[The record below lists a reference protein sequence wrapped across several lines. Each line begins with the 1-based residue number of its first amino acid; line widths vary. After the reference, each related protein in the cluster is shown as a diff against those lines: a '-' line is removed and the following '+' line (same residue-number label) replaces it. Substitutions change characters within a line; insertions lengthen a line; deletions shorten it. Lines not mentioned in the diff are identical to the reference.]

1 MRKNRAKI
9 TKRQISRATISCTNH
24 IPAYP
29 RPANHVAVC
38 QSPPAVHCLA
48 GRAAKT
54 TSVFL
59 SIDVEGCYTNW
70 EAIKSLVLRINRDI
84 MNAEKPVEEMDV
96 REVFI
101 LIEKHFNTE
110 VAEKFEGTFNKCQNR
125 FVDFVTESYT
135 CILQ

>member
-1 MRKNRAKI
+1 
-9 TKRQISRATISCTNH
+9 
-24 IPAYP
+24 
-29 RPANHVAVC
+29 
-38 QSPPAVHCLA
+38 
-48 GRAAKT
+48 
-54 TSVFL
+54 
-59 SIDVEGCYTNW
+59 
-70 EAIKSLVLRINRDI
+70 

-96 REVFI
+96 RGVFI

>member
-1 MRKNRAKI
+1 MSI
-9 TKRQISRATISCTNH
+9 
-24 IPAYP
+24 
-29 RPANHVAVC
+29 
-38 QSPPAVHCLA
+38 PPAVHCLA

-70 EAIKSLVLRINRDI
+70 EAIRSLVLRINRDI